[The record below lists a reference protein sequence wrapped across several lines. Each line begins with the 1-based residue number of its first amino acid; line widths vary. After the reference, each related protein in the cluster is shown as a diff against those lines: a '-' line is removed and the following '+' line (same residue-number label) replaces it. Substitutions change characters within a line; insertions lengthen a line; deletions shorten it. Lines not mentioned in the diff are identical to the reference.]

1 MAQAQAMIGA
11 ANYAVALKCRQHALI
26 SDEPTGVGGK
36 DAGPTPSELLAASLA
51 ACTVITLRMYAE
63 RKGWPLPTAT
73 VSVRYQKRAGELPLM
88 ERTLT
93 LPPGLSEEQRRR
105 CAQIAERT
113 PVTLALKSGVEIR
126 TELA

>member
-1 MAQAQAMIGA
+1 MAQADAVIGET
-11 ANYAVALKCRQHALI
+11 NYAVSIHSGRHSLS
-26 SDEPTGVGGK
+26 SDEPPGVGGK
-36 DAGPTPSELLAASLA
+36 DVGPTPSDLLAASLA

-73 VSVRYQKRAGELPLM
+73 ASVRYTKRQDQQPLM
-88 ERTLT
+88 ERTVT
-93 LPPGLSEEQRRR
+93 LPPGLTEEQRKR
-105 CAQIAERT
+105 CLEIAERT